1 MEEQLKFY
9 SNSPHVKGRR
19 TTREIMLNV
28 CIALLPACIM
38 GCVFFGWR
46 ALMIIALSAFSAC
59 AAEIVYRL
67 VMKQPFP
74 EF

>member
-28 CIALLPACIM
+28 CIALLPALVM

-46 ALMIIALSAFSAC
+46 ALMIIALSAVTAC
-59 AAEIVYRL
+59 VSEIVFL
-67 VMKQPFP
+67 LIC
-74 EF
+74 

>member
-28 CIALLPACIM
+28 CIALLPP
-38 GCVFFGWR
+38 
-46 ALMIIALSAFSAC
+46 S
-59 AAEIVYRL
+59 
-67 VMKQPFP
+67 
-74 EF
+74 